1 MLTIVYK
8 DYCDGHT
15 SFYTQYEGTNWFGL
29 FSIHSNLLEFNVLC
43 QIHQAP
49 SSLSILRKLISVLS
63 TKIGFYALEMSK
75 SVNSFG
81 NNICLLVHIN
91 THLENNFYL

>member
-1 MLTIVYK
+1 MLTDLYK
-8 DYCDGHT
+8 KITVMGIPVST
-15 SFYTQYEGTNWFGL
+15 RSMKEQTGL

-75 SVNSFG
+75 SVNSFDK
-81 NNICLLVHIN
+81 NICLLVHIN
-91 THLENNFYL
+91 THLENIFYL